1 MKDVTVDFKVDNMV
15 KIHWINMV
23 NIHWINKKIEPH
35 EIILRL
41 AKTFWEFCQEIKTL
55 VLTSYDVPSK
65 RNKICMQILEMCLQ
79 SKIFPS
85 N

>member
-1 MKDVTVDFKVDNMV
+1 MKDVTVNFKVDNTV

-23 NIHWINKKIEPH
+23 KIHWINKKIEPH
-35 EIILRL
+35 EINFRL
-41 AKTFWEFCQEIKTL
+41 AKTFWEFCQERKTL
-55 VLTSYDVPSK
+55 VLTSYVSSK

>member
-15 KIHWINMV
+15 KIYWINMV

-41 AKTFWEFCQEIKTL
+41 AKTF
-55 VLTSYDVPSK
+55 
-65 RNKICMQILEMCLQ
+65 
-79 SKIFPS
+79 
-85 N
+85 